1 MPEAAKSDAVKSA
14 PLKSGRVAL
23 VGRPNAG
30 KSTLM
35 NRILGE
41 KLAIVSDKPQTTR
54 QRIVGILSAAE
65 GQIVFFDTP
74 GIHRP
79 LHRLNKRMVEESNAA
94 LEEADVIVL
103 VRDVAESFGSGDAQL
118 VERIAVREQPKI
130 VVLNKIDKL
139 AKNKLLPEIARYGRA
154 GRFEAIVPVSSLDG
168 DGVDRLLAELW
179 RLLPEGEPH
188 YDRDLLTTHP
198 ERFLVAE
205 RIREK
210 LLAATRA
217 ELPFTTAVLLE
228 SWEDPGEP
236 RALRIGAALLVEK
249 ESHRGILIGKGG
261 QAIKAIGTAAR
272 VDLAEFLGRKVH
284 LDLRVRFEPDWRE
297 NPRILADLERDVVAS
312 FDAD

>member
-1 MPEAAKSDAVKSA
+1 
-14 PLKSGRVAL
+14 
-23 VGRPNAG
+23 
-30 KSTLM
+30 M

-54 QRIVGILSAAE
+54 QRIVGILSADQ

-94 LEEADVIVL
+94 LEEADVVVL

-118 VERIAVREQPKI
+118 VERIAARPQPKI
-130 VVLNKIDKL
+130 VVLNKIDKI
-139 AKNKLLPEIARYGRA
+139 AKNKLLPEIARYGR
-154 GRFEAIVPVSSLDG
+154 GGYEAIVPISALDG

-179 RLLPEGEPH
+179 RLLPEGEAH

-210 LLAATRA
+210 LLEATRA

-249 ESHRGILIGKGG
+249 ESHRAILIGKGG

-272 VDLAEFLGRKVH
+272 LDLAEFLGRKVH
-284 LDLRVRFEPDWRE
+284 LDLRVRYEPDWRE
-297 NPRILADLERDVVAS
+297 NPRILQELERDVVAS
-312 FDAD
+312 FGSD